1 MVIRFLLDFYLYT
14 FITILM
20 YYNICVYYYRWFQRQ
35 SGDHVGY
42 RSTRLQRLL
51 NNVEVRG
58 DKVKIQLNLQTIH
71 IYIPIY
77 LTQFSY
83 ISLFNMTL
91 TFLCINDLETTTFL
105 MTFTSLFFSR
115 LAVMNLP
122 KTDSITIVYQPD
134 LDLLVAGCERS
145 CYAWK
150 IDKVKRSKEK
160 HV

>member
-1 MVIRFLLDFYLYT
+1 MVIRFLLYFYLYT

-105 MTFTSLFFSR
+105 MTFTSLFSVVWQSWTYPRQILSPLYINLTLTFW
-115 LAVMNLP
+115 LLGVKGHVMP
-122 KTDSITIVYQPD
+122 GK
-134 LDLLVAGCERS
+134 
-145 CYAWK
+145 
-150 IDKVKRSKEK
+150 
-160 HV
+160 

>member
-1 MVIRFLLDFYLYT
+1 MVIRFLLYFYLYT

-105 MTFTSLFFSR
+105 MTFTSHFFQSFGSHEPTQDR
-115 LAVMNLP
+115 FYHHCIS
-122 KTDSITIVYQPD
+122 T
-134 LDLLVAGCERS
+134 
-145 CYAWK
+145 
-150 IDKVKRSKEK
+150 
-160 HV
+160 